1 MPIRR
6 ARVWLLALLGSVLI
20 TASGFQYDGQWK
32 RFAPAEGRF
41 AVVMPG
47 TPSSQ
52 RRTTDAPR
60 GKIIEHSYGL
70 STSSGLL
77 EVVFADYPFI
87 PDAKSELPANR
98 DQFVKDTK
106 TKVASEWPIN
116 YRGNPGIEFRC
127 ENTES
132 IFIVR
137 VYAIGQTIYEVA
149 AGGYRKQVDFD
160 EVNRFLNSFQLV
172 EEPK

>member
-1 MPIRR
+1 G
-6 ARVWLLALLGSVLI
+6 RVAVL
-20 TASGFQYDGQWK
+20 
-32 RFAPAEGRF
+32 
-41 AVVMPG
+41 MPG

-70 STSSGLL
+70 STRSGLL

-127 ENTES
+127 ENKES

-137 VYAIGQTIYEVA
+137 VYAIGQTIYKITVS
-149 AGGYRKQVDFD
+149 GFRKQVYF
-160 EVNRFLNSFQLV
+160 VVHYTVLYSFTCVTRSIHLIF
-172 EEPK
+172 